1 MPGGVGGRETGVSL
15 LPDPRSNA
23 SDEGARQRPREVII
37 RILRAEGPAQK
48 LPLFPYL
55 SML

>member
-48 LPLFPYL
+48 LPLFPCL

>member
-23 SDEGARQRPREVII
+23 SDEGARQRPRKMI
-37 RILRAEGPAQK
+37 RIIYRAEGPTENMVFVRSK
-48 LPLFPYL
+48 
-55 SML
+55 